1 MWQFADAVRRNREV
15 ILMFLLWDSKHFHV
29 FECIMGEGMSVRPY
43 VNIQDHSA
51 DFFMEFGIMN
61 SRLNYRENLMSWI
74 IITFNLNETQI

>member
-51 DFFMEFGIMN
+51 DFFYGIWYYEFTLKL
-61 SRLNYRENLMSWI
+61 SREFNVVDNYN
-74 IITFNLNETQI
+74 F